1 MIEVI
6 GIVVIAAVF
15 AILSNNTIDQTPLKR
30 IFKSPT
36 PYCPTCATKLSWKD
50 MVPFISYIRTRG
62 KCPYC
67 SAALPLRHILI
78 DSMEL
83 LWVGFFILKFGWSFE
98 GSIALIYGM
107 ALIAILF
114 LIREK
119 RELSDSLLI
128 IMGMLGVINFLAYN
142 PDRFPEAA
150 ISMILGATALAIY
163 NLTKMFITDDSNFEL
178 TELKLGALLGL
189 FLGMDLGLIALGFA
203 LAAGAIIGSVNI
215 KYFHKPKSDSIP
227 HFGELLSAGGLFS
240 ILLGQD
246 VLNIYLN
253 LLT

>member
-1 MIEVI
+1 M
-6 GIVVIAAVF
+6 
-15 AILSNNTIDQTPLKR
+15 L
-30 IFKSPT
+30 
-36 PYCPTCATKLSWKD
+36 
-50 MVPFISYIRTRG
+50 PFISYIRTRG

-67 SAALPLRHILI
+67 SAVPPLRHILI
-78 DSMEL
+78 DTFEL
-83 LWVGFFILKFGWSFE
+83 VWVALYYLKFGWSFE

-119 RELSDSLLI
+119 RELNDSMLI
-128 IMGMLGVINFLAYN
+128 IMGMLAVINFLAYN

-189 FLGMDLGLIALGFA
+189 FLGMDLGLIALSFA
-203 LAAGAIIGSVNI
+203 IGAGAIIGSINI
-215 KYFHKPKSDSIP
+215 KYFHKPKSESVP
-227 HFGELLSAGGLFS
+227 QFGELLSAGGLFA

-246 VLNIYLN
+246 VLNIYFA
-253 LLT
+253 LLA